1 MTKCDYVHTIRKVDG
16 VDVLL
21 IEDMDLGRMSVT
33 NDIENVL
40 SELKDLYR
48 GLPKIIIYR
57 DSEGIWDGVNNNG
70 EWVNFYML
78 NTQDTEVAIEKAIK
92 LISA

>member
-1 MTKCDYVHTIRKVDG
+1 MVRCDYVHTIRKVDG

-40 SELKDLYR
+40 SELEDLYR
-48 GLPKIIIYR
+48 GLPEIIIYR

-70 EWVNFYML
+70 VSVNFYML
-78 NTQDTEVAIEKAIK
+78 NTPDTEDAIEKAKAIFK
-92 LISA
+92 